1 MYNSIARNNYVH
13 NEGIAIFVS
22 RSHNNEIYNNT
33 ISDST
38 NAIYVRYH
46 SSNNSIHD
54 NTMINSTNGIHA
66 DGTGAGNAFYS
77 NKISHAIQIATNVAD
92 SKTTNN
98 NPSKD
103 IKIIHS
109 PPSSSPSLQ
118 NYS

>member
-1 MYNSIARNNYVH
+1 V
-13 NEGIAIFVS
+13 
-22 RSHNNEIYNNT
+22 
-33 ISDST
+33 
-38 NAIYVRYH
+38 
-46 SSNNSIHD
+46 
-54 NTMINSTNGIHA
+54 INSTNGIHV

-98 NPSKD
+98 NLSKD